1 MNLYVGAQVTPWI
14 HAEVSFGFDGLGGVV
29 GVDIEDTSYDF
40 EIKGGWGTIVA
51 AGATAL
57 GANPEVLVR
66 IM

>member
-1 MNLYVGAQVTPWI
+1 MLK
-14 HAEVSFGFDGLGGVV
+14 VSFGFDGLGGVV

-66 IM
+66 IMGL